1 MRTTGEE
8 LSGSWLLPSMRV
20 SRQELQNGYASSAE
34 RDELLY
40 GRDCL
45 DEADSV
51 LDQYHRKSPTRKGLM
66 ADGGFSF

>member
-1 MRTTGEE
+1 
-8 LSGSWLLPSMRV
+8 MRV